1 MMMTWKEEH
10 SESTEAEETNISRFL
25 ISRSFWSRRRIVE
38 IDLFVTG
45 EKSVISHIFEY
56 TAVDEIIQQ
65 KPQGPIRSRTGMIPT
80 SKRAFKNHLSLS
92 AITQRRKTKKRQR
105 HQ

>member
-1 MMMTWKEEH
+1 MTWKEEH

-56 TAVDEIIQQ
+56 NVDEIQPKTSRADPIPYQQ
-65 KPQGPIRSRTGMIPT
+65 AKT
-80 SKRAFKNHLSLS
+80 AFKNHLS